1 MSSKLAY
8 ARSEMDAM
16 ERAAQ
21 GRSPLHRVDARAK
34 LLVTAVFLVTM
45 LSVPLTHLSELLLYF
60 AFPLVTAA
68 MGGLGYGSVFRRS
81 LLVLPLVAFI
91 GVFNLFYDREP
102 VLQIGTL
109 IVTRGWITFLSI
121 VVRGLLSVQALLI
134 LISATGFYRLCR
146 SMQRLGMPALFT
158 TQLLFVYRYIY
169 VLIDEALQMSQARD
183 ARGFGRK
190 SYPLR
195 TWGTLIGQ
203 LLIRTFCR
211 AETIGRAMLARGFT
225 GRIPQNVCREQA
237 WRPRDTAFLVLWSA
251 ALLLLRLCHPVE
263 NLAALVVANP

>member
-8 ARSEMDAM
+8 ALSEMDAV
-16 ERAAQ
+16 ERTAQ
-21 GRSPLHRVDARAK
+21 GRSPLHRIDARAK

-68 MGGLGYGSVFRRS
+68 MGGLGFGSVFRRS
-81 LLVLPLVAFI
+81 LFVLPLVVFI

-109 IVTRGWITFLSI
+109 VVTRGWITFLSI

-146 SMQRLGMPALFT
+146 SMQQLGLPAVFT

-169 VLIDEALQMSQARD
+169 VLIHEALKMSQARD

-203 LLIRTFCR
+203 LLIRTVCR
-211 AETIGRAMLARGFT
+211 AESIGRAMLARGFT

-237 WRPRDTAFLVLWSA
+237 WRPRDTAFLALWSA
-251 ALLLLRLCHPVE
+251 AFILMRICHPAE
-263 NLAALVVANP
+263 ALATLAALNN